1 MELLESSAL
10 SLVLELL
17 SQLLDAFRLPS
28 TEDLLKDEMERAAI
42 WDLQQQEQGHWEY
55 LLLWIFSLA
64 FAPSEPEPG
73 TAQEMILCALLTLI
87 ICVCI
92 YRQVISTLKN
102 SSSLLTPW
110 MKVLDIQH
118 LGRGHYHFWNLLL
131 HSLSFVF
138 LNYFWY
144 LVGTNTE

>member
-55 LLLWIFSLA
+55 LLLWIVSLA
-64 FAPSEPEPG
+64 FAPPEPEPG

-102 SSSLLTPW
+102 SSSLLTP
-110 MKVLDIQH
+110 
-118 LGRGHYHFWNLLL
+118 
-131 HSLSFVF
+131 
-138 LNYFWY
+138 
-144 LVGTNTE
+144 